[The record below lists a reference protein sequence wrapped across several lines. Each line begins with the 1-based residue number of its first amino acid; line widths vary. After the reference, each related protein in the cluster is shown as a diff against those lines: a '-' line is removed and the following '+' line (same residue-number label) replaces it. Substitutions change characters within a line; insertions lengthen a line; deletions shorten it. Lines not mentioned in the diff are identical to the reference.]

1 MGKASMKNE
10 KKKIALKKTNVY
22 DGLIGDFI
30 YIYITFGSTEHYD
43 QRTNYTD
50 IDVRLFIE
58 TNK

>member
-1 MGKASMKNE
+1 MIHSINALISMDLL
-10 KKKIALKKTNVY
+10 LKYNTIN
-22 DGLIGDFI
+22 
-30 YIYITFGSTEHYD
+30 GSTEHYD